1 MSNLRLS
8 QSGVTSVPNVAPPSV
23 PSPPA
28 VHTTDPAPAK
38 TPEAQKK
45 TYQTEGNQLGA
56 QEMLGNTEELEAIE
70 HAINKLAPEAVQTR
84 AAFVPG
90 LSDLEAAKASLNNT
104 ETLDKSGPRLDLAAE
119 EAQNDAAVAKS
130 SHVPTKAVD
139 AVHQKMT
146 DDQLGAALKQRES
159 ARLGQRRTQLA
170 TSIQNARNQVGTQ
183 LQEGLGGLVA
193 PYEERTKSLIGSK
206 TSKGAEAEL
215 GQQVKAWVQNQGQG
229 SDLVHTIKSMSAA
242 EVEDLA
248 STLLKKTKG
257 YSSKDMQS
265 LSARKQAFVRV
276 VAENLQAGA
285 QEAVAGAGGNA
296 HSIQDNL
303 NNIKQEYA
311 QLVQTAGG
319 MQSQVGRELMLRSD
333 HEILQAVNTQGSQ
346 SNALLNQAMLDGINQ
361 GLGGSVSANTV
372 APRGNDNLQV
382 PEQMQING
390 KTYAQPKYL
399 ASGGFADIVA
409 YTNVHDAN
417 DKVVLKQLKNDA
429 DKSPLALRQEASEEL
444 LNQIELEGNGG
455 HPNLNR
461 LTGAIRGAD
470 NQLFIVQ
477 DMAEGGSLSG
487 VKDNLWSLKQKDILP
502 HDVHQLLGAHLMK
515 GTLQGMDHIQ
525 NERQAHHFDLKLPNV
540 LLGSDGEAKITD
552 FGLSGLGNTR
562 AINRLEENQNNMYQ
576 SPEFVKAK
584 GVDVK
589 PQIDAQLESQG
600 IKTFEVMTREGNG
613 VLSADE
619 KTHFR
624 SIRDTEG
631 QAAMDEALAIR
642 DQEYEVYR
650 EAYLASE
657 QTELDAIQVSS
668 RADNWNAGIM
678 AQELFRSD
686 LFDHEIYGTE
696 KGFLRKGVAI
706 GKNLEAFGE
715 NEESRLA
722 PASRIGG
729 DQGEMGM
736 GLSAVDKLINGL
748 AHPDPEQRTNFKE
761 ALNNSLFTDERLDKP
776 EVGQLLLKISKVDPE
791 NLSAQDKSDIA
802 GLVNAL
808 RAQ

>member
-1 MSNLRLS
+1 
-8 QSGVTSVPNVAPPSV
+8 
-23 PSPPA
+23 
-28 VHTTDPAPAK
+28 
-38 TPEAQKK
+38 
-45 TYQTEGNQLGA
+45 
-56 QEMLGNTEELEAIE
+56 
-70 HAINKLAPEAVQTR
+70 
-84 AAFVPG
+84 
-90 LSDLEAAKASLNNT
+90 
-104 ETLDKSGPRLDLAAE
+104 
-119 EAQNDAAVAKS
+119 
-130 SHVPTKAVD
+130 
-139 AVHQKMT
+139 
-146 DDQLGAALKQRES
+146 
-159 ARLGQRRTQLA
+159 
-170 TSIQNARNQVGTQ
+170 
-183 LQEGLGGLVA
+183 
-193 PYEERTKSLIGSK
+193 
-206 TSKGAEAEL
+206 
-215 GQQVKAWVQNQGQG
+215 
-229 SDLVHTIKSMSAA
+229 
-242 EVEDLA
+242 
-248 STLLKKTKG
+248 
-257 YSSKDMQS
+257 
-265 LSARKQAFVRV
+265 
-276 VAENLQAGA
+276 
-285 QEAVAGAGGNA
+285 
-296 HSIQDNL
+296 
-303 NNIKQEYA
+303 
-311 QLVQTAGG
+311 
-319 MQSQVGRELMLRSD
+319 
-333 HEILQAVNTQGSQ
+333 
-346 SNALLNQAMLDGINQ
+346 
-361 GLGGSVSANTV
+361 
-372 APRGNDNLQV
+372 
-382 PEQMQING
+382 
-390 KTYAQPKYL
+390 
-399 ASGGFADIVA
+399 
-409 YTNVHDAN
+409 
-417 DKVVLKQLKNDA
+417 
-429 DKSPLALRQEASEEL
+429 
-444 LNQIELEGNGG
+444 
-455 HPNLNR
+455 
-461 LTGAIRGAD
+461 
-470 NQLFIVQ
+470 
-477 DMAEGGSLSG
+477 
-487 VKDNLWSLKQKDILP
+487 
-502 HDVHQLLGAHLMK
+502 
-515 GTLQGMDHIQ
+515 
-525 NERQAHHFDLKLPNV
+525 
-540 LLGSDGEAKITD
+540 
-552 FGLSGLGNTR
+552 
-562 AINRLEENQNNMYQ
+562 MYQ